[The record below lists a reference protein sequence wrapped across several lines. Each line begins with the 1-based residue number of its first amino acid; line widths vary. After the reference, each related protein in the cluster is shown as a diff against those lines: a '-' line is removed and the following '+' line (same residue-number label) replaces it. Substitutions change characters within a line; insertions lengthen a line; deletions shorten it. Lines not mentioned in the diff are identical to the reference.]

1 MDILHLEEIPAKHIV
16 KRWTKDARD
25 ILSEHLVHLVQYQKD
40 TSVNLSFTCRHS
52 TLYFKAMD
60 GVRMGDASAQSFKF
74 MFAGPEA
81 LLVNGAPLAE
91 KRDGLGFEDRMGGLP
106 KGKLPSNGEVAYVGG
121 NGADHCQSVGH
132 SGSVNALQ
140 GLAAADNQRGRKA
153 NE

>member
-1 MDILHLEEIPAKHIV
+1 
-16 KRWTKDARD
+16 
-25 ILSEHLVHLVQYQKD
+25 
-40 TSVNLSFTCRHS
+40 
-52 TLYFKAMD
+52 
-60 GVRMGDASAQSFKF
+60 MGDASAQSFKF